1 MAYNIGVGLASMA
14 EIVAVL
20 EIELVRTIHNSHSL
34 SIFTGQPTHTL
45 LFYEIYHFL

>member
-20 EIELVRTIHNSHSL
+20 EIELVRTIHNSLSL
-34 SIFTGQPTHTL
+34 FTGQSTHTL
-45 LFYEIYHFL
+45 LFREI